1 MNKKKLLIFH
11 PALAPYRVDQFN
23 ALSLLFELEVVFLYD
38 NLWSYKMDQSRLLSQ
53 LNFKVSW
60 LLKGPRYK
68 GRVFRFGMLKKIR
81 TINPDIIIGYEYSF
95 TTQYLILLK
104 RLGIIRQEI
113 GSVID
118 DSIDICHHV
127 QSRVRSQARKYA
139 VKQLDFLV
147 VNSDKV
153 SQFYQDTFGLG
164 DHQVIISPLL
174 QDPEK
179 LRSKPAE
186 LESVAEKYIQKY
198 NLYEKRVWLFVGRF
212 IPEKALPNFLITFN
226 SILLEQKD
234 TIFVVVGEGDEIQT
248 LKAIIQEK
256 HLEEKVILPGKYE
269 GQELYAWYL
278 CASVFVLPSVSETFG
293 AVVNEALIFGLK
305 VLCSQYAGAS
315 CLINSDNGL
324 IFNPLDEKDTKT
336 KINLF
341 MAAIEPV
348 RTVDMTKKPSLMG
361 SHEQQFSNEWRKL
374 MYD

>member
-127 QSRVRSQARKYA
+127 QSKVRSQARKYA

-198 NLYEKRVWLFVGRF
+198 NLYGKKVLLFVGRF

-234 TIFVVVGEGDEIQT
+234 TIFVLVGEGDEIQT

>member
-118 DSIDICHHV
+118 DSIDICYHV

-198 NLYEKRVWLFVGRF
+198 NLYGKKVLLFVGRF

-234 TIFVVVGEGDEIQT
+234 TIFVLVGEGDEIQT